1 VFIFPGFTQMLAI
14 YFGIYFIPWLGEE
27 ASSQKAKPFWPCLK
41 SWQVEV
47 LPVLMMMTYPEP
59 VVGTE

>member
-1 VFIFPGFTQMLAI
+1 MLAT

-27 ASSQKAKPFWPCLK
+27 ASSQKATPFWPCLK